1 MKKFFTITIVLVLL
15 LSSVTALADYGAIL
29 KRDTFYYRDSALK
42 NSVSPLFK
50 YTAVAIRNVD
60 HGKAEITLDG
70 ESFWISSKH
79 LVYPWKDILK
89 KYYGNGTESYDDT
102 GLYAKRTCYIYDYP
116 DDLGLENQKSKV
128 KKSTKFHACGEKNGW
143 VMVID
148 LDERFYGYIK
158 SSNLGSYGFGDNSKS
173 SELYVNYFKVWPFK

>member
-29 KRDTFYYRDSALK
+29 KRDTFYYRDSSLK

-89 KYYGNGTESYDDT
+89 KYYGNGTDSYDDT
-102 GLYAKRTCYIYDYP
+102 GVYAKRACYIYDYP

-128 KKSTKFHACGEKNGW
+128 IVSSSSGESG
-143 VMVID
+143 
-148 LDERFYGYIK
+148 DEAHGPQSLAEHK
-158 SSNLGSYGFGDNSKS
+158 GSIHLAKGSGA
-173 SELYVNYFKVWPFK
+173 